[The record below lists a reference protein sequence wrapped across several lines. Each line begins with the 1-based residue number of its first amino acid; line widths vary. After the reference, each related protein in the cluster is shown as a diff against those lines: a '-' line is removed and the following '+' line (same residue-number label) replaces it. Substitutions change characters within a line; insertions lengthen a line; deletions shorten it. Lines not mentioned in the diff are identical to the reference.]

1 MTEKALLALAVKE
14 LLSPK
19 GKKLLGTRINVKEI
33 TNKISS
39 LSNKFNID
47 LTVLAASAATAAA
60 ASAVAIASK
69 DSDKVDQTKTAK
81 ERINDKKESVKNTKK
96 KLIQRAKDEIIAL
109 KNKLKSEIPVIEEFE
124 IKGRIFDK
132 ITGDVLQGVKIEL
145 GVSVAGVDIDAGID
159 VDIPNPTN
167 SPVELVTPIPN
178 FEFNAEVYAPIPGQN
193 TITDKQGSFS
203 IKVKLPIIPKNQKTP
218 LKLGL
223 LYTKSGF
230 VPSSAPIIN
239 GDQTIKSNLQA
250 SSLINLD
257 KAAKNISKEYNDKV
271 DEAQKLV
278 KAIAMNPKLLVISAS
293 KLAIDVL
300 VGIIK
305 TKTIPMAVGILIAFG
320 ISKLS
325 QSNRKTCPTPEEL
338 EELIRKRNRLVR
350 QLNQIFAKIV
360 ASTALAV
367 AFKTLS
373 ATLKGVS
380 ISLDSIPLPQAIG
393 TPPAEDFGGLIFAQT
408 YSTTAKLRTL
418 TLQINELSKS
428 SDELSKATLVA
439 LVFLIAA
446 AATVIILLNGL
457 DKLMQE
463 CAEENG
469 VTQVELTA
477 INQELLDLA
486 EEQEEDGNPIIKS
499 VNGFVFSV
507 ETDNSNPIG
516 SLKRRFAVAKDNR
529 GVTLLKGQPSFSSN
543 DQILIDELI
552 FYIQQNDL
560 KAY

>member
-1 MTEKALLALAVKE
+1 MTEKALLALAAKE
-14 LLSPK
+14 LLSDK
-19 GKKLLGTRINVKEI
+19 GKKLLGDKINIKEI
-33 TNKISS
+33 TNRISS
-39 LSNKFNID
+39 LSSKFNID
-47 LTVLAASAATAAA
+47 LTTLATAAA
-60 ASAVAIASK
+60 AAAVTVAVKESNK
-69 DSDKVDQTKTAK
+69 TDKTKTAK

-96 KLIQRAKDEIIAL
+96 NLVDKAKKEIIAL
-109 KNKLKSEIPVIEEFE
+109 KNKLKSEIPIIEEFE

-132 ITGDVLQGVKIEL
+132 ITGNVLQGVKVEL
-145 GVSVAGVDIDAGID
+145 GLSVAEVDINTPENVSLD
-159 VDIPNPTN
+159 NPTN
-167 SPVELVTPIPN
+167 VPVELVTPIPN
-178 FEFNAEVYAPIPGQN
+178 FDFNAGVYAPIPNQK

-203 IKVKLPIIPKNQKTP
+203 IKLKLPIIPKNQKTP

-257 KAAKNISKEYNDKV
+257 KAAKNISKEYNDTV

-278 KAIAMNPKLLVISAS
+278 KAIALNPELLVISSA
-293 KLAIDVL
+293 KIGIDIL

-320 ISKLS
+320 ISKLT

-338 EELIRKRNRLVR
+338 EELIRKRNKLVR

-360 ASTALAV
+360 ATTALAY

-380 ISLDSIPLPQAIG
+380 LSLDSIPLPQAIG
-393 TPPAEDFGGLIFAQT
+393 TPPAKDFGGLIFSQP
-408 YSTTAKLRTL
+408 YSTTAKLRTI
-418 TLQINELSKS
+418 TLQIKELEKNSN
-428 SDELSKATLVA
+428 ELSKATLVA

-446 AATVIILLNGL
+446 AATVIILLLGL

-486 EEQEEDGNPIIKS
+486 EEQEEDGNPVIKS
-499 VNGFVFSV
+499 VNGFIFSV

-516 SLKRRFAVAKDNR
+516 TLKRRFAVAKDNR
-529 GVTLLKGQPSFSSN
+529 GVTLLKGEPSFSSN

-560 KAY
+560 KAF

>member
-1 MTEKALLALAVKE
+1 MTEKALLALATKE
-14 LLSPK
+14 LLSDK
-19 GKKLLGTRINVKEI
+19 GKKLLGDKINIKEI
-33 TNKISS
+33 TNRISS
-39 LSNKFNID
+39 LSSKFNID
-47 LTVLAASAATAAA
+47 LTTLATAASATAVTV
-60 ASAVAIASK
+60 AVSESNKI
-69 DSDKVDQTKTAK
+69 DKTKTAK

-96 KLIQRAKDEIIAL
+96 SLIDKAKKEIIRL
-109 KNKLKSEIPVIEEFE
+109 KAKLKSEIPTIEEFE
-124 IKGRIFDK
+124 ITGRIFDK
-132 ITGDVLQGVKIEL
+132 ITGNVLQGVKVEL
-145 GVSVAGVDIDAGID
+145 GVSMGGVEVSAALE
-159 VDIPNPTN
+159 NPTN
-167 SPVELVTPIPN
+167 VPIELVTPMPNFNFNVEAYTPIPN
-178 FEFNAEVYAPIPGQN
+178 QN
-193 TITDKQGSFS
+193 IITDKQGSFK
-203 IKVKLPIIPKNQKTP
+203 IKLKLPIIPKNQKTP

-230 VPSSAPIIN
+230 VPSSVPIIN

-257 KAAKNISKEYNDKV
+257 KAAKNISKEYNDTV

-278 KAIAMNPKLLVISAS
+278 KAIAMNPELLVISAS
-293 KLAIDVL
+293 KIAIDLL

-360 ASTALAV
+360 ASTALAI

-380 ISLDSIPLPQAIG
+380 ISLDAIPLPQAIG
-393 TPPAEDFGGLIFAQT
+393 TPPAKDFGGLIFAQT

-418 TLQINELSKS
+418 TLQIKELEKS

-446 AATVIILLNGL
+446 AATVIILLKGL

-469 VTQVELTA
+469 VTQVELTV
-477 INQELLDLA
+477 INQELLDLSQ
-486 EEQEEDGNPIIKS
+486 EQEEDGNPVVKNI
-499 VNGFVFSV
+499 NGFTMAVV
-507 ETDNSNPIG
+507 TDDKNPVG
-516 SLKRRFAVAKDNR
+516 SLKRRYAIAKNNQ
-529 GVTLLKGQPSFSSN
+529 GVVQLKGEPSFSAS
-543 DQILIDELI
+543 DQILIDELV

-560 KAY
+560 KAF

>member
-1 MTEKALLALAVKE
+1 MTEKALLALASKE
-14 LLSPK
+14 LLSDK
-19 GKKLLGTRINVKEI
+19 GKKLLGDKINIKEI
-33 TNKISS
+33 TNRISS
-39 LSNKFNID
+39 LSSKFNID
-47 LTVLAASAATAAA
+47 LTTLATAAS

-69 DSDKVDQTKTAK
+69 ESDKVDKTKTAK
-81 ERINDKKESVKNTKK
+81 ERINDKKESVKTTKK
-96 KLIQRAKDEIIAL
+96 SLIDKAKKEIIRL
-109 KNKLKSEIPVIEEFE
+109 KAKLKSEIPIIEEFE
-124 IKGRIFDK
+124 ITGRIFDK
-132 ITGDVLQGVKIEL
+132 ITGKVLQGVKVEL
-145 GVSVAGVDIDAGID
+145 GVSMGEVEVSTPENVALE
-159 VDIPNPTN
+159 NPTN
-167 SPVELVTPIPN
+167 VPVELVTPIPN
-178 FEFNAEVYAPIPGQN
+178 FDFNAGVYAPIPGQN

-257 KAAKNISKEYNDKV
+257 KAAKNISKEYNDTV

-293 KLAIDVL
+293 KIAIDVL

-360 ASTALAV
+360 ASTALAI

-380 ISLDSIPLPQAIG
+380 ISLDAIPLPQAIG
-393 TPPAEDFGGLIFAQT
+393 TPPAKDFGGLIFAQP

-418 TLQINELSKS
+418 TLQIKELSES

-469 VTQVELTA
+469 VTQVELTT
-477 INQELLDLA
+477 INQELLDLT
-486 EEQEEDGNPIIKS
+486 EEQEEDGNPIIKKI
-499 VNGFVFSV
+499 NGFTMAVV
-507 ETDNSNPIG
+507 TDDKNPVG
-516 SLKRRFAVAKDNR
+516 SLKRRYAVAKNNQ
-529 GVTLLKGQPSFSSN
+529 GVVQLKGEPSFSAS
-543 DQILIDELI
+543 DQILIDELV

-560 KAY
+560 KAF

>member
-1 MTEKALLALAVKE
+1 MTEKALLALAAKE
-14 LLSPK
+14 LLSDK
-19 GKKLLGTRINVKEI
+19 GKKLLGDKINIKEI
-33 TNKISS
+33 TNRISS
-39 LSNKFNID
+39 LSSKFNID
-47 LTVLAASAATAAA
+47 LTTLATAAA
-60 ASAVAIASK
+60 AAAVTVAVKESNK
-69 DSDKVDQTKTAK
+69 TDKTKTAK

-96 KLIQRAKDEIIAL
+96 NLVDKAKKEIIAL
-109 KNKLKSEIPVIEEFE
+109 KNKLKSEIPIIEEFE

-132 ITGDVLQGVKIEL
+132 ITGNVLQGVKVEL
-145 GVSVAGVDIDAGID
+145 GLSVAEVDINTPENVSLD
-159 VDIPNPTN
+159 NPT
-167 SPVELVTPIPN
+167 SVPVELVTPIPN
-178 FEFNAEVYAPIPGQN
+178 FDFNAGVYAPIPNQK

-203 IKVKLPIIPKNQKTP
+203 IKLKLPIIPKNQKTP

-257 KAAKNISKEYNDKV
+257 KAAKNISKEYNDTV

-278 KAIAMNPKLLVISAS
+278 KAIAMNPELLVISAS
-293 KLAIDVL
+293 KIAIDVL

-320 ISKLS
+320 ISKLT

-338 EELIRKRNRLVR
+338 EELIRKRNKLVR

-360 ASTALAV
+360 ATTALAY

-380 ISLDSIPLPQAIG
+380 LSMDSIPLPQAIG
-393 TPPAEDFGGLIFAQT
+393 TPPAKDFGGLIFSQP
-408 YSTTAKLRTL
+408 YSTTAKLRTI
-418 TLQINELSKS
+418 TLQIKELSKS
-428 SDELSKATLVA
+428 SNELSKATLVA

-486 EEQEEDGNPIIKS
+486 EEQEEDGNPVIKS
-499 VNGFVFSV
+499 VNGFIFSV

-516 SLKRRFAVAKDNR
+516 NLKRRFAVAKDNR
-529 GVTLLKGQPSFSSN
+529 GVTLLKGNPSFSSN
-543 DQILIDELI
+543 DQILIDELV

>member
-1 MTEKALLALAVKE
+1 MTEKALLALAAKE
-14 LLSPK
+14 LLSDK
-19 GKKLLGTRINVKEI
+19 GKKLLGDKINIKEI
-33 TNKISS
+33 TNRISS
-39 LSNKFNID
+39 LSSKFNID
-47 LTVLAASAATAAA
+47 LTTLATAAA
-60 ASAVAIASK
+60 AAAVTVAVKESNK
-69 DSDKVDQTKTAK
+69 TDKTKTAK

-96 KLIQRAKDEIIAL
+96 NLVDKAKKEIIAL
-109 KNKLKSEIPVIEEFE
+109 KNKLKSEIPIIEEFE

-132 ITGDVLQGVKIEL
+132 ITGNVLQGVKVEL
-145 GVSVAGVDIDAGID
+145 GLSVAEVDINTPENVSLD
-159 VDIPNPTN
+159 NPTN
-167 SPVELVTPIPN
+167 VPVELVTPIPN
-178 FEFNAEVYAPIPGQN
+178 FDFNAGVYAPIPNQK

-203 IKVKLPIIPKNQKTP
+203 IKLKLPIIPKNQKTP

-257 KAAKNISKEYNDKV
+257 KAAKNISKEYNDTV

-278 KAIAMNPKLLVISAS
+278 KAIALNPELLVISSA
-293 KLAIDVL
+293 KIGIDIL

-320 ISKLS
+320 ISKLT

-338 EELIRKRNRLVR
+338 EELIRKRNKLVR

-360 ASTALAV
+360 ATTALAY

-380 ISLDSIPLPQAIG
+380 LSLDSIPLPQAIG
-393 TPPAEDFGGLIFAQT
+393 TPPAKDFGGLIFSQP
-408 YSTTAKLRTL
+408 YSTTAKLRTI
-418 TLQINELSKS
+418 TLQIKELEKNSN
-428 SDELSKATLVA
+428 ELSKATLVA

-446 AATVIILLNGL
+446 AATVIILLLGL

-477 INQELLDLA
+477 INQELLDLT
-486 EEQEEDGNPIIKS
+486 EEQEEDGNPVIKS
-499 VNGFVFSV
+499 VNGFIFSV

-516 SLKRRFAVAKDNR
+516 TLKRRFAVAKDNR
-529 GVTLLKGQPSFSSN
+529 GVTLLKGEPSFSSN

-560 KAY
+560 KAF

>member
-47 LTVLAASAATAAA
+47 LTVLAASAATTAA

-132 ITGDVLQGVKIEL
+132 ITGDVLQGVKVEL
-145 GVSVAGVDIDAGID
+145 GVSVAGVDIDAGVD

-293 KLAIDVL
+293 KIAIDVL

-338 EELIRKRNRLVR
+338 EELIRKRNKLVR

-393 TPPAEDFGGLIFAQT
+393 TPPAKDFGGLIFAQT

-529 GVTLLKGQPSFSSN
+529 GVTLLKGNPSFSSN

>member
-1 MTEKALLALAVKE
+1 MTEKALLALAAKE
-14 LLSPK
+14 LLSDK
-19 GKKLLGTRINVKEI
+19 GKKLLGDKINIKEI
-33 TNKISS
+33 TNRISS
-39 LSNKFNID
+39 LSSKFNID
-47 LTVLAASAATAAA
+47 LTTLATAAA
-60 ASAVAIASK
+60 AAAVTVAVKESNK
-69 DSDKVDQTKTAK
+69 TDKTKTAK

-96 KLIQRAKDEIIAL
+96 NLVDKAKKEIIAL
-109 KNKLKSEIPVIEEFE
+109 KNKLKSEIPIIEEFE

-132 ITGDVLQGVKIEL
+132 ITGNVLQGVKVEL
-145 GVSVAGVDIDAGID
+145 GLSVAEVDINTPENVSLD
-159 VDIPNPTN
+159 NPTN
-167 SPVELVTPIPN
+167 VPVELVTPIPN
-178 FEFNAEVYAPIPGQN
+178 FDFNAGVYAPIPNQK

-203 IKVKLPIIPKNQKTP
+203 IKLKLPIIPKNQKTP

-257 KAAKNISKEYNDKV
+257 KAAKNISKEYNDTV

-278 KAIAMNPKLLVISAS
+278 KAIAMNPELLVISAS

-320 ISKLS
+320 ISKLT

-338 EELIRKRNRLVR
+338 EELIRKRNKLVR

-360 ASTALAV
+360 ATTALAY

-380 ISLDSIPLPQAIG
+380 LSLDSIPLPQAIG
-393 TPPAEDFGGLIFAQT
+393 TPPAKDFGGLIFSQP
-408 YSTTAKLRTL
+408 YSTTAKLRTI
-418 TLQINELSKS
+418 TLQIKELEKNSN
-428 SDELSKATLVA
+428 ELSKATLVA

-446 AATVIILLNGL
+446 AATVIILLLGL

-486 EEQEEDGNPIIKS
+486 EEQEEDGNPVIKS
-499 VNGFVFSV
+499 VNGFIFSV

-516 SLKRRFAVAKDNR
+516 TLKRRFAVAKDNR
-529 GVTLLKGQPSFSSN
+529 GVTLLKGEPSFSSN

-560 KAY
+560 KAF

>member
-1 MTEKALLALAVKE
+1 MTEKALLALASKE
-14 LLSPK
+14 LLSDK
-19 GKKLLGTRINVKEI
+19 GKKLLGDKIDIKEI
-33 TNKISS
+33 TNRISA
-39 LSNKFNID
+39 LSSKFNID
-47 LTVLAASAATAAA
+47 LTVLAAAAAATAVTV
-60 ASAVAIASK
+60 AVNEVN
-69 DSDKVDQTKTAK
+69 KVDQTKTAK
-81 ERINDKKESVKNTKK
+81 ERIKDKQDSTKNTKK
-96 KLIQRAKDEIIAL
+96 SLIDKAKKQIIAL

-124 IKGRIFDK
+124 INGRIFDK
-132 ITGDVLQGVKIEL
+132 ITGNVLKGVKVEL
-145 GVSVAGVDIDAGID
+145 GVSVAGVEVSTPESITLE
-159 VDIPNPTN
+159 NPTN
-167 SPVELVTPIPN
+167 VPLELVTPIPN
-178 FEFNAEVYAPIPGQN
+178 FDFNAEVYAPIPGQN
-193 TITDKQGSFS
+193 TITDKQGSFK
-203 IKVKLPIIPKNQKTP
+203 IKLKLPIIPKNQKTP

-257 KAAKNISKEYNDKV
+257 KAAKNISKEYNDTV

-278 KAIAMNPKLLVISAS
+278 KAIALNPELLVISAS
-293 KLAIDVL
+293 KIAIDVL

-320 ISKLS
+320 ISKLT

-360 ASTALAV
+360 ASTALAI
-367 AFKTLS
+367 AFKALS
-373 ATLKGVS
+373 NTLKGVS
-380 ISLDSIPLPQAIG
+380 LSLDSVPAPQAIG
-393 TPPAEDFGGLIFAQT
+393 VFPAKDFGGLIFAQP
-408 YSTTAKLRTL
+408 YSFTAKLRSL
-418 TLQINELSKS
+418 TLQLKELEKS

-439 LVFLIAA
+439 LVFLVAA
-446 AATVIILLNGL
+446 AATVIILLKGI

-486 EEQEEDGNPIIKS
+486 EEQEEDGNPVIKS

-516 SLKRRFAVAKDNR
+516 TLKRRIAVAKDNR
-529 GVTLLKGQPSFSSN
+529 GITLLKGDPSFSSN

>member
-1 MTEKALLALAVKE
+1 MTEKALLALAAKE
-14 LLSPK
+14 LLSDK
-19 GKKLLGTRINVKEI
+19 GKKLLGDKINIKEI
-33 TNKISS
+33 TNRISS
-39 LSNKFNID
+39 LSSKFNID
-47 LTVLAASAATAAA
+47 LTTLATAAA
-60 ASAVAIASK
+60 AAAVTVAVKESNK
-69 DSDKVDQTKTAK
+69 TDKTKTAK

-96 KLIQRAKDEIIAL
+96 SLIDKAKKEIIRL
-109 KNKLKSEIPVIEEFE
+109 KAKLKSEIPVIEEFE
-124 IKGRIFDK
+124 ITGRIFDK
-132 ITGDVLQGVKIEL
+132 ITGKVLQGVKVELGISMGGVEVSTPESIEL
-145 GVSVAGVDIDAGID
+145 E
-159 VDIPNPTN
+159 NPTN
-167 SPVELVTPIPN
+167 VPIELVTPIPN
-178 FEFNAEVYAPIPGQN
+178 FDFNAEVYTPIPDQK

-257 KAAKNISKEYNDKV
+257 KAAKNISKEYNDTV

-278 KAIAMNPKLLVISAS
+278 KAIALNPELLVISSA
-293 KLAIDVL
+293 KIGIDIL

-320 ISKLS
+320 ISKLT

-338 EELIRKRNRLVR
+338 EELIRKRNKLVR

-360 ASTALAV
+360 ATTALAY

-380 ISLDSIPLPQAIG
+380 LSLDSIPLPQAIG
-393 TPPAEDFGGLIFAQT
+393 TPPAKDFGGLIFSQP
-408 YSTTAKLRTL
+408 YSTTAKLRTI
-418 TLQINELSKS
+418 TLQIKELEKNSN
-428 SDELSKATLVA
+428 ELSKATLVA

-446 AATVIILLNGL
+446 AATVIILLLGL

-486 EEQEEDGNPIIKS
+486 EEQEEDGNPVIKS
-499 VNGFVFSV
+499 VNGFIFSV

-516 SLKRRFAVAKDNR
+516 TLKRRFAVAKDNR
-529 GVTLLKGQPSFSSN
+529 GVTLLKGEPSFSSN

-560 KAY
+560 KAF

>member
-1 MTEKALLALAVKE
+1 MTEKALLALATKE
-14 LLSPK
+14 LLSDK
-19 GKKLLGTRINVKEI
+19 GKKLLGDKINIKEI
-33 TNKISS
+33 TNRISS
-39 LSNKFNID
+39 LSSKFNID
-47 LTVLAASAATAAA
+47 LTTLATAASATAVTV
-60 ASAVAIASK
+60 AVSESNKI
-69 DSDKVDQTKTAK
+69 DKTKTAK

-96 KLIQRAKDEIIAL
+96 SLIDKAKKEIIRL
-109 KNKLKSEIPVIEEFE
+109 KAKLKSEIPTIEEFE
-124 IKGRIFDK
+124 ITGRIFDK
-132 ITGDVLQGVKIEL
+132 ITGNVLQGVKVEL
-145 GVSVAGVDIDAGID
+145 GVSMGGVEVSAALE
-159 VDIPNPTN
+159 NPTN
-167 SPVELVTPIPN
+167 VPIELVTPMPNFNFNVEAYTPIPN
-178 FEFNAEVYAPIPGQN
+178 QN
-193 TITDKQGSFS
+193 IITDKQGSFK
-203 IKVKLPIIPKNQKTP
+203 IKLKLPIIPKNQKTP

-230 VPSSAPIIN
+230 VPSSVPIIN

-257 KAAKNISKEYNDKV
+257 KAAKNISKEYNDTV

-278 KAIAMNPKLLVISAS
+278 KAIAMNPELLVISAS
-293 KLAIDVL
+293 KIAIDLL

-360 ASTALAV
+360 ASTALAI

-380 ISLDSIPLPQAIG
+380 ISLDAIPLPQAIG
-393 TPPAEDFGGLIFAQT
+393 TPPAKDFGGLIFAQT

-418 TLQINELSKS
+418 TLQIKELEKS

-446 AATVIILLNGL
+446 AATVIILLKGL

-469 VTQVELTA
+469 VTQVELTV
-477 INQELLDLA
+477 INQELLDLSQ
-486 EEQEEDGNPIIKS
+486 EQEEDGNPVVKNI
-499 VNGFVFSV
+499 NGFTMAVV
-507 ETDNSNPIG
+507 TDDKNPVG
-516 SLKRRFAVAKDNR
+516 SLKRRYAIAKNNQ
-529 GVTLLKGQPSFSSN
+529 GVVQLKGEPSFSAS
-543 DQILIDELI
+543 DQILIDELV

-560 KAY
+560 KAN

>member
-1 MTEKALLALAVKE
+1 MTEKALLALATKE
-14 LLSPK
+14 LLSDK
-19 GKKLLGTRINVKEI
+19 GKKLLGDKINIKEI
-33 TNKISS
+33 TNRISS
-39 LSNKFNID
+39 LSSKFNID
-47 LTVLAASAATAAA
+47 LTTLATAAA
-60 ASAVAIASK
+60 ATAVTVAVSESNKI
-69 DSDKVDQTKTAK
+69 DKTKTAK

-96 KLIQRAKDEIIAL
+96 SLIDKAKKEIIRL
-109 KNKLKSEIPVIEEFE
+109 KAKLKSEIPTIEEFE
-124 IKGRIFDK
+124 ITGRIFDK
-132 ITGDVLQGVKIEL
+132 ITGNVLQGVKVEL
-145 GVSVAGVDIDAGID
+145 GVSMGGVEVSAALE
-159 VDIPNPTN
+159 NPTN
-167 SPVELVTPIPN
+167 VPIELVTPMPNFNFNVEAYTPIPN
-178 FEFNAEVYAPIPGQN
+178 QN
-193 TITDKQGSFS
+193 IITDKQGSFK
-203 IKVKLPIIPKNQKTP
+203 IKLKLPIIPKNQKTP

-230 VPSSAPIIN
+230 VPSSVPIIN

-257 KAAKNISKEYNDKV
+257 KAAKNISKEYNDTV

-278 KAIAMNPKLLVISAS
+278 KAIAMNPELLVISAS
-293 KLAIDVL
+293 KIAIDLL

-360 ASTALAV
+360 ASTALAI

-380 ISLDSIPLPQAIG
+380 ISLDAIPLPQAIG
-393 TPPAEDFGGLIFAQT
+393 TPPLKDFGGLIFAQP

-418 TLQINELSKS
+418 TLQLKELEKS

-446 AATVIILLNGL
+446 AATVIILLKGL

-469 VTQVELTA
+469 VTQVELTV
-477 INQELLDLA
+477 INQELLDLSQ
-486 EEQEEDGNPIIKS
+486 EQEEDGNPVVKNI
-499 VNGFVFSV
+499 NGFIMAVV
-507 ETDNSNPIG
+507 TDDKNPVG
-516 SLKRRFAVAKDNR
+516 SLKRRYAIAKNTR
-529 GVTLLKGQPSFSSN
+529 GVVQLKGEPSFSAS
-543 DQILIDELI
+543 DQILIDELV

-560 KAY
+560 KAF

>member
-1 MTEKALLALAVKE
+1 MGGVEVSTALE
-14 LLSPK
+14 
-19 GKKLLGTRINVKEI
+19 
-33 TNKISS
+33 
-39 LSNKFNID
+39 
-47 LTVLAASAATAAA
+47 
-60 ASAVAIASK
+60 
-69 DSDKVDQTKTAK
+69 
-81 ERINDKKESVKNTKK
+81 
-96 KLIQRAKDEIIAL
+96 
-109 KNKLKSEIPVIEEFE
+109 
-124 IKGRIFDK
+124 
-132 ITGDVLQGVKIEL
+132 
-145 GVSVAGVDIDAGID
+145 
-159 VDIPNPTN
+159 NPTN
-167 SPVELVTPIPN
+167 VPIELVTPMPNFNFNVEAYTPIPN
-178 FEFNAEVYAPIPGQN
+178 QN
-193 TITDKQGSFS
+193 IITDKQGSFK
-203 IKVKLPIIPKNQKTP
+203 IKLKLPIIPKNQKTP

-230 VPSSAPIIN
+230 VPSSVPIIN

-257 KAAKNISKEYNDKV
+257 KAAKNISKEYNDTV

-278 KAIAMNPKLLVISAS
+278 KAIAMNPELLVISAS
-293 KLAIDVL
+293 KIAIDLL

-360 ASTALAV
+360 ASTALAI
-367 AFKTLS
+367 AGKTLS

-380 ISLDSIPLPQAIG
+380 ISLDAIPLPQALG
-393 TPPAEDFGGLIFAQT
+393 TPPLKDFGGLIFAQP

-418 TLQINELSKS
+418 TLQLKELEKS

-446 AATVIILLNGL
+446 AATVIILLKGL

-463 CAEENG
+463 CAQENG
-469 VTQVELTA
+469 VTQVELTV
-477 INQELLDLA
+477 INQELLDLSQ
-486 EEQEEDGNPIIKS
+486 EQEEDGNPIVKNI
-499 VNGFVFSV
+499 NGFIMAVV
-507 ETDNSNPIG
+507 TDDKNPVG
-516 SLKRRFAVAKDNR
+516 SLKRRYAIAKNTR
-529 GVTLLKGQPSFSSN
+529 GVVQLKGEPSFSAS
-543 DQILIDELI
+543 DQILIDELV

-560 KAY
+560 KAF